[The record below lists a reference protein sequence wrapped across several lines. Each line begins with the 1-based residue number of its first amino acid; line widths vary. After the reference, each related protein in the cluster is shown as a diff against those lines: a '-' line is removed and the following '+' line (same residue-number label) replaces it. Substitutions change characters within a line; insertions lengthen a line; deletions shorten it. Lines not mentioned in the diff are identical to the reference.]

1 MYYRHKVQSVLLIC
15 LMFIICLI
23 FNLKYSYI
31 ANLSITVVSIALA
44 VYISISSSLL
54 GSPFS
59 RLLKRTPDKENPS
72 RSMLGTLADYL
83 KTARLCSIAT
93 ITASSLYLLKP
104 DFAFLKTILK
114 TNYYAL
120 SNIISSL
127 FCSLFAYNV
136 FLMSLIMNFM
146 IVALM
151 NAATLPEEEPS
162 SVRQTNRRND

>member
-1 MYYRHKVQSVLLIC
+1 MYYRHRAQSILLFCIV
-15 LMFIICLI
+15 FIISMILGLNYYC
-23 FNLKYSYI
+23 I
-31 ANLSITVVSIALA
+31 AELAVTAVSIALA

-59 RLLKRTPDKENPS
+59 RLLKRTSDNENPS
-72 RSMLGTLADYL
+72 RSMLGILAAYL
-83 KTARLCSIAT
+83 KIARIGSIAT
-93 ITASSLYLLKP
+93 ITASSLYLFKP

-136 FLMSLIMNFM
+136 FFD
-146 IVALM
+146 V
-151 NAATLPEEEPS
+151 TYYEFYDCC
-162 SVRQTNRRND
+162 TNECGHFARGGAFKCSTD